1 MTLSKDIAAQIDA
14 AYDHRGH
21 VTVTFADGKTI
32 EGYLFNREH
41 APFPSGEPYI
51 EVIPKDSEQRLRFP
65 SATVKSI
72 ALTGKDFASPFVPP
86 AKQP

>member
-14 AYDHRGH
+14 AYDYRGH
-21 VTVTFADGKTI
+21 VTVTFADGTTL

-41 APFPSGEPYI
+41 EPFPSGEAYI
-51 EVIPKDSEQRLRFP
+51 EMIPKDSERRLRFP
-65 SATVKSI
+65 SATVKSVAI
-72 ALTGKDFASPFVPP
+72 TGKDFASPFVPP